1 MIIDVH
7 GHVSAPPE
15 LYAYQANLLASRG
28 SQRKSHLKVDD
39 DTVRKA
45 VKPHLKFLQEF
56 GIDVQLISPRPYT
69 LMHHEKPEKIV
80 YWYVEACNDL
90 IARQCKMYPDVF
102 RGVAALPQAVGAGVK
117 SCFEELERCVKE
129 LNFVGCLINPDP
141 GARGDDSTPAMGE
154 EYWYPLY
161 EKLVE
166 LDVPA
171 LIHSSTSLSSRLG
184 YTLHFVNEESIAV
197 VSIINSRVFQ
207 DFPTLKLIVPHGG
220 GAIPYQIGRFMAT
233 RYPSRRNIDREAF
246 PESEYFENVAKQF
259 YYDTCLYTQEA
270 LELLFK
276 VMGPDRCLFGTEAPG
291 AGSSVNPHTGKAM
304 DDLKSSIAA
313 IEWLGPN
320 DRKKILEDNAKKI
333 YRLGL
338 GLAGIN

>member
-1 MIIDVH
+1 MVIDIH
-7 GHVSAPPE
+7 GHISAPPE

-39 DTVRKA
+39 ERVEKTLKS
-45 VKPHLKFLQEF
+45 HLKFLDEF

-80 YWYVEACNDL
+80 HWYVEACNDL
-90 IARQCKMYPDVF
+90 IARQCKMYPKTF
-102 RGVAALPQAVGAGVK
+102 RGVAGLPQCVGTDVK
-117 SCFEELERCVKE
+117 NCFEELERCVKE
-129 LNFVGCLINPDP
+129 LGFVGCLINPDP

-166 LDVPA
+166 LDVPG
-171 LIHSSTSLSSRLG
+171 LIHASTSLSSRLG

-197 VSIINSRVFQ
+197 LSIINSRVFQ
-207 DFPTLKLIVPHGG
+207 DFPKLKLIVPHGG
-220 GAIPYQIGRFMAT
+220 GAIPYQMGRFMAT
-233 RYPSRRNIDREAF
+233 RYPSRRNIDRDAF
-246 PESEYFENVAKQF
+246 PESEYFENVARKF

-276 VMGPDRCLFGTEAPG
+276 VMGPEHCLFGTEAPG
-291 AGSSVNPHTGKAM
+291 AGSSVNPKTGKAM
-304 DDLKSSIAA
+304 DDLKTSIEA
-313 IEWLGPN
+313 IEWLGAKE
-320 DRKKILEDNAKKI
+320 RRSIFEDNAKTI
-333 YRLGL
+333 YKLDL
-338 GLAGIN
+338 Q